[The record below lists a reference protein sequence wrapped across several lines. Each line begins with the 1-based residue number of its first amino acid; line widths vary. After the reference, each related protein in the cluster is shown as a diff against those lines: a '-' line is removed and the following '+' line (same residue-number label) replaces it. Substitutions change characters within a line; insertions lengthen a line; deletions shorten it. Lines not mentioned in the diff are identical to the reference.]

1 MSFLIA
7 KYSKHNKHSC
17 ININHYFND
26 YGIILQGRTHIISS
40 KFCYRVTG
48 NKHITSL
55 LLIISIVI
63 LHQICLFCSK
73 LLKQKRSSCA
83 NNFTPIYCP
92 RIQRFQ
98 NKAELDFFFP
108 KIWRKVF
115 TIFFQMLNQILHLL
129 LKESLYL
136 FYKETFLPHLTIN
149 RFQLLQCGQHK
160 HSCLS
165 HTRLG
170 LTKDI
175 HGQNSLRNALVLD

>member
-73 LLKQKRSSCA
+73 LLQQKRSSCA

-98 NKAELDFFFP
+98 NKAELHFFFP

-136 FYKETFLPHLTIN
+136 FYKDRHFCLT
-149 RFQLLQCGQHK
+149 
-160 HSCLS
+160 
-165 HTRLG
+165 
-170 LTKDI
+170 
-175 HGQNSLRNALVLD
+175 

>member
-7 KYSKHNKHSC
+7 KYSKHNQHSC
-17 ININHYFND
+17 ININHYFNN

-73 LLKQKRSSCA
+73 LLQQKRSSCA
-83 NNFTPIYCP
+83 NNFTPMYCP

-98 NKAELDFFFP
+98 NKAELDFFSL
-108 KIWRKVF
+108 KSGERYLQ
-115 TIFFQMLNQILHLL
+115 FFF
-129 LKESLYL
+129 K
-136 FYKETFLPHLTIN
+136 
-149 RFQLLQCGQHK
+149 
-160 HSCLS
+160 CLIKYS
-165 HTRLG
+165 
-170 LTKDI
+170 I
-175 HGQNSLRNALVLD
+175 CF

>member
-40 KFCYRVTG
+40 KLCYRVTG

-73 LLKQKRSSCA
+73 LLQQKRSSCA

-92 RIQRFQ
+92 RIQSFQ

-115 TIFFQMLNQILHLL
+115 TIFFKI
-129 LKESLYL
+129 KYSSF
-136 FYKETFLPHLTIN
+136 FYRNPCIYFTRTDIFASPDHQQVPVVAVWPTQT
-149 RFQLLQCGQHK
+149 QLSFPYQTWPDKGHPW
-160 HSCLS
+160 
-165 HTRLG
+165 TE
-170 LTKDI
+170 
-175 HGQNSLRNALVLD
+175 